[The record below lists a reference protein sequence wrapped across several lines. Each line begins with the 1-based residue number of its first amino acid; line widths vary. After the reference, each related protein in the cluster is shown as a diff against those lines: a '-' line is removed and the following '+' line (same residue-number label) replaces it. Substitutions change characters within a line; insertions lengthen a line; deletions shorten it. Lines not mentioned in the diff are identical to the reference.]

1 MGPYSLASQGRE
13 GPRQPTPRLRCPPP
27 PVAVTLTQPQQ
38 GSPYSSVRGR
48 FAGCR
53 VTPAGRFPVYGTT
66 IALKDF
72 LIVIFNH

>member
-1 MGPYSLASQGRE
+1 MGPDSLASQGRE
-13 GPRQPTPRLRCPPP
+13 GPRQPTPRLRCP

-53 VTPAGRFPVYGTT
+53 VTPPGRSVYGTT